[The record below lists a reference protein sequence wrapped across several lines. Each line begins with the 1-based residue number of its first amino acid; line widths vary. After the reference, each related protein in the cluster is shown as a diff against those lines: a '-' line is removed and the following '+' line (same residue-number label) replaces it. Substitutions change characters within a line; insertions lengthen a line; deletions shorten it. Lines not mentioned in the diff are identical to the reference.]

1 MHRAVFLDRDN
12 TLIHNDGDLGDPE
25 QVRLI
30 QGAASAIASLCG
42 LGFRVVVVTNQGG
55 VARGKY
61 TEADVEAVHQRIRE
75 LVQHAANGARIERFY
90 YCPYHPEG
98 TVKAYR
104 REHPNRKPQPGMLLQ
119 AARDLNLDLSQSWMV
134 GDQMRDIAA
143 GAAAG
148 TRTILLTGAQP
159 AEVSPR
165 KGRKADQP
173 APPADDATGVKPDF
187 IAQSLVEAVR
197 IIAQHRK
204 PDSGEDRPAPV
215 ASTGRRWDA
224 AAVARLQEAQTKTE
238 SRGQAVEGREEEKQE
253 EKIDRR
259 GAEAQKK
266 VEDSPRPQP
275 PGTPGKGQPTTEGA
289 EDSSRLRNSPPA
301 PRNDPQNK
309 QEAGVRSQ
317 AAGDGEQAS
326 IDRDARA
333 ASPISLTAPSQPRVQ
348 PAQPAEPIVPAQA
361 SDEPAEEQIEQTLK
375 LILQELRGQ
384 RGRGQEFSY
393 LHVLAIVLQMIA
405 GVCLLGALWMGA
417 TDANLFWRWL
427 GAGVILQGATI
438 AVLLFAQRW

>member
-98 TVKAYR
+98 TVEAYR

-187 IAQSLVEAVR
+187 VAQSLVEAVR

-204 PDSGEDRPAPV
+204 PDSGEDRPTLI
-215 ASTGRRWDA
+215 ASTSRRWDA

-238 SRGQAVEGREEEKQE
+238 GRGQAVEGGEEEKQE
-253 EKIDRR
+253 EKVDHR
-259 GAEAQKK
+259 GAEARKK
-266 VEDSPRPQP
+266 IEGSPRPQP
-275 PGTPGKGQPTTEGA
+275 PGTPEKGQPTTEGA
-289 EDSSRLRNSPPA
+289 EDSPRPRNSPPA

-333 ASPISLTAPSQPRVQ
+333 ASSISLTAPSQPRVQ
-348 PAQPAEPIVPAQA
+348 PAQPAEPIEPAQA

-417 TDANLFWRWL
+417 ADANLFWRWL